1 MIISDF
7 LQESFVDS
15 GQEQETAGK
24 ILRFLEYRRQ
34 RTAFLHVLAGE
45 ELSVGLSTELTGT
58 RNLIDMEEKSTL
70 RLTLD
75 AGSISVYEQ
84 AVQDFLSRLQKECA
98 RRGAFYAV
106 CSTETDIYQQIFQE
120 LRKLYDI

>member
-7 LQESFVDS
+7 LQESFVEA
-15 GQEQETAGK
+15 GQEQEAVRK
-24 ILRFLEYRRQ
+24 LLRFLEYRKQ
-34 RTAFLHVLAGE
+34 KTALLHILAGE

-75 AGSISVYEQ
+75 AGSIKIYEQ
-84 AVQDFLSRLQKECA
+84 ALQRFLSGLRQECA

-106 CSTETDIYQQIFQE
+106 CSTETDTDQLIFQE